1 MAIQSSNLYE
11 DNKDIQFHIN
21 NTIDWDSIVP
31 LREEDFKDKKLYE
44 ETEDENLAFAPS
56 NVEEAVEMYKDSM
69 KGFGEICA
77 KEIME
82 HARAIDEKEIRYE
95 NGQVTYPEEYER
107 NVQVLTENGYMGLLL
122 PRKYGGWQFP
132 NTTNAIGAE
141 LISAGDAGMATLLGT
156 QDLGDI
162 INKFASEE
170 LKQKYIPK
178 IASGEMGAAMLLT
191 EPNYGSDLQN
201 ATTKGDKTDDN
212 TFKVNGVKMW
222 ITHGTPHTPDGQ
234 VFLTVTRTV
243 KKPDGSYRSGAAGLS
258 LLLIDS
264 KDAEIVSLEHKL
276 GIHSSP
282 TVQLS
287 MENSPGYLVGEEG
300 KGLTEYT
307 MSLMNAA
314 RLAVAA
320 QSVGV
325 SERALREAWAYAE
338 VREQFGTLIK
348 NLPAVRKMLD
358 EIEISTEASRALV
371 YYTAYAVDM
380 MEGYEEKYKHEG
392 LSAKE
397 IRKQPEM
404 LKWGKLAKVLTPFSK
419 FYAAEEANSNA
430 YKAVQVH
437 GGVGFSEEYD
447 VARQYRDARI
457 LSIYEGTSQLQV
469 VAAIGGVTEGY
480 SFDSSPLLQEQKTLR
495 ENAQVDEDL
504 KPFVDKIIQTENKI
518 RELIAFFKEQN
529 KTFKGAY
536 AHELVWSAAMVF
548 ISHLWLQMAG
558 KDTSGNKAHKAKVY
572 INDTMSYVEA
582 TDNKLRSQ
590 AEVDYVE

>member
-1 MAIQSSNLYE
+1 
-11 DNKDIQFHIN
+11 
-21 NTIDWDSIVP
+21 
-31 LREEDFKDKKLYE
+31 
-44 ETEDENLAFAPS
+44 
-56 NVEEAVEMYKDSM
+56 
-69 KGFGEICA
+69 
-77 KEIME
+77 
-82 HARAIDEKEIRYE
+82 
-95 NGQVTYPEEYER
+95 
-107 NVQVLTENGYMGLLL
+107 
-122 PRKYGGWQFP
+122 
-132 NTTNAIGAE
+132 
-141 LISAGDAGMATLLGT
+141 
-156 QDLGDI
+156 
-162 INKFASEE
+162 
-170 LKQKYIPK
+170 
-178 IASGEMGAAMLLT
+178 MGAAMLLT

-201 ATTKGDKTDDN
+201 ATTKGDKTEEG

-264 KDAEIVSLEHKL
+264 KDTEVVSLEHKL

-380 MEGYEEKYKHEG
+380 MEGYEEKYKHQG

-419 FYAAEEANSNA
+419 LYAAEEANSNA

-457 LSIYEGTSQLQV
+457 LTIYEGTSQLQV

-480 SFDSSPLLQEQKTLR
+480 SSESSPLLLEQKALR
-495 ENAQVDEDL
+495 DNAQVGEDL
-504 KPFVDKIIQTENKI
+504 KPFVDKVVQAESKI
-518 RELIAFFKEQN
+518 KELVPFFKEQN

-536 AHELVWSAAMVF
+536 AHEMVWSAAMIF

-558 KDTSGNKAHKAKVY
+558 KDAGGNKAHKAKVY
-572 INDTMSYVEA
+572 INETMSYVLS
-582 TDNKLRSQ
+582 TDNKLRTQ